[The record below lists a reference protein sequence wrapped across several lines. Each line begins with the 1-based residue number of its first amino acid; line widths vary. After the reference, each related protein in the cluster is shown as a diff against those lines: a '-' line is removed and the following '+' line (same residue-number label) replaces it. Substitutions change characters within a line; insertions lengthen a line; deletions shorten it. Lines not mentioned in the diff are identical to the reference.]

1 MSTGGLGQGSPFY
14 LSIGLR
20 GNSWEDEQRDNG
32 RPVSLQA
39 GRQHTHMGLFRA
51 SAWGRD
57 HRNEAGPSS
66 IHYAVDS
73 GCSAHLRGQKQALPT
88 ARLAASHLPPLL
100 TTMPVTE
107 AFLGHFPKARE

>member
-1 MSTGGLGQGSPFY
+1 M
-14 LSIGLR
+14 
-20 GNSWEDEQRDNG
+20 EDEQKG
-32 RPVSLQA
+32 LWETCSLQA
-39 GRQHTHMGLFRA
+39 GRQYTHMGLFRA
-51 SAWGRD
+51 SAWGRG

-100 TTMPVTE
+100 TAMPVTE